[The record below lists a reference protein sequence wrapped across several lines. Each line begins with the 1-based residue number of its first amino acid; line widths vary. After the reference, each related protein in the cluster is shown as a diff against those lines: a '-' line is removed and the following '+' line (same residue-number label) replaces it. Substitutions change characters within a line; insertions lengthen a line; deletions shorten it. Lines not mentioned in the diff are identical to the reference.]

1 MLRAGR
7 CRGTVANEA
16 RGGVSSD
23 GVGLPVKRIA
33 SAALVVALTATL
45 AVVAVADRLGGVGAA
60 PAYALMEPQPTS
72 TATSSAP
79 APTATVTTKPP
90 AVCPTSTSRPFAP
103 RRITMPG
110 IVRRAVVVAPPRS
123 NGVPGS
129 PSLTS
134 AGKWQFAYD
143 REQRVQ
149 PGDRRGN
156 VLLNA
161 HVWPDGSAVGNRM
174 LSRLQRGDRIV
185 VIGKVRKL
193 CYRVTERIQVN
204 PSEGLRRYYNRL
216 GRHQL
221 AIVTCSGKRLG
232 SGVWTKRTIW
242 YATLRA

>member
-1 MLRAGR
+1 M
-7 CRGTVANEA
+7 T
-16 RGGVSSD
+16 
-23 GVGLPVKRIA
+23 
-33 SAALVVALTATL
+33 LVVALTTTMGF
-45 AVVAVADRLGGVGAA
+45 VAVAGGLGRLGAA
-60 PAYALMEPQPTS
+60 PAYALTEPAPEG
-72 TATSSAP
+72 TATSS
-79 APTATVTTKPP
+79 TSTVTQTTTTSPP
-90 AVCPTSTSRPFAP
+90 PVCPTSTSRPFAP

-110 IVRRAVVVAPPRS
+110 IVRRAVVVTPPRS
-123 NGVPGS
+123 NGLPGS

-143 REQRVQ
+143 REQRVKAGAQ
-149 PGDRRGN
+149 RGN

-185 VIGKVRKL
+185 VIGKVQKL

-204 PSEGLRRYYNRL
+204 PDEGLRRYYNRL

-242 YATLRA
+242 YASLRS